1 VPHDMQG
8 SYSDIFRQ
16 LKDRRRELPS

>member
-8 SYSDIFRQ
+8 SYSEIFRQ